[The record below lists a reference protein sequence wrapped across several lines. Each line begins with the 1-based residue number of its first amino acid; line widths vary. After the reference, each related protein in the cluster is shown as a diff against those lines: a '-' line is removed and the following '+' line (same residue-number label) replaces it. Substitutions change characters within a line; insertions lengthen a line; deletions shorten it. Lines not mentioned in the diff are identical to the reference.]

1 MIDASKL
8 CLSVAFKVRI
18 RYINLNHLLKVSK
31 IKVMGAIKM
40 IDVDQLEFGLET
52 FGDIVAN
59 TDGSLQSAGE
69 SLRQIVREGQLAD
82 QYGLNVFGV
91 GEHHRP
97 DYSVS
102 SPETVLAAIAAVTQ
116 HIKLASAVTVLS
128 SDDPVRVYE
137 RFATLDGLSNGRAQV
152 MLGRGSFTESFPLFG
167 YDLTDYDDLFNE
179 KLALY
184 DQLRTEKPVTWSGE
198 FRASLTNQDVYPK
211 TATGELETYIGIG
224 GSPESIIRAAKIGYK
239 VIIAIIG
246 GQADRFKPYIKLYHE
261 AAKKLN
267 QPTYPIAVHSHGFIA
282 DEQDEALTVAYQNIK
297 ANFDRI
303 GLTRGWAPMSHE
315 QFDRE
320 TKYGSFYVGTPT
332 VVAQR
337 IATTIE
343 TLGLGRFDLVYG
355 AGNQT
360 AAQRERMIELYATQV
375 IPQVKAILQ
384 AKQVTTK

>member
-1 MIDASKL
+1 MTSKL
-8 CLSVAFKVRI
+8 YLSVAFKVRI
-18 RYINLNHLLKVSK
+18 RYININHLLKVSK
-31 IKVMGAIKM
+31 SKVMGVIKM
-40 IDVDQLEFGLET
+40 IDVNQLEFGLET

-184 DQLRTEKPVTWSGE
+184 DQLRTEKPVTWSGK

-246 GQADRFKPYIKLYHE
+246 GRADRFKPYIKLYHE
-261 AAKKLN
+261 AAKKFN
-267 QPTYPIAVHSHGFIA
+267 QPAYPIAVHSHGFIA
-282 DEQDEALTVAYQNIK
+282 DDQDEALTVAYQNIK

-320 TKYGSFYVGTPT
+320 TKYGSFYVGTPS

>member
-1 MIDASKL
+1 MTSKL
-8 CLSVAFKVRI
+8 YLSVAFKVRI
-18 RYINLNHLLKVSK
+18 RYININHLLKVSK
-31 IKVMGAIKM
+31 LKVMGVIKM
-40 IDVDQLEFGLET
+40 IDVNQLEFGLET

-184 DQLRTEKPVTWSGE
+184 DQLRTEKPVTWSGK

-246 GQADRFKPYIKLYHE
+246 GRADRFKPYIKLYHE
-261 AAKKLN
+261 AAKKFN
-267 QPTYPIAVHSHGFIA
+267 QRAYPIAVHSHGFIA
-282 DEQDEALTVAYQNIK
+282 DDQDEALTVAYQNIK

-320 TKYGSFYVGTPT
+320 TKYGSFYVGTPS

>member
-1 MIDASKL
+1 M
-8 CLSVAFKVRI
+8 
-18 RYINLNHLLKVSK
+18 
-31 IKVMGAIKM
+31 
-40 IDVDQLEFGLET
+40 
-52 FGDIVAN
+52 
-59 TDGSLQSAGE
+59 
-69 SLRQIVREGQLAD
+69 RQIVREGQLAD
-82 QYGLNVFGV
+82 QYGLDVFGI

-102 SPETVLAAIAAVTQ
+102 SPETVLAATAAVTQ

-184 DQLRTEKPVTWSGE
+184 DQLRTEKPVTWSGK

-246 GQADRFKPYIKLYHE
+246 GRADRFKPYIKLYHE
-261 AAKKLN
+261 AAKSSISQL
-267 QPTYPIAVHSHGFIA
+267 IRLRCIRMDS
-282 DEQDEALTVAYQNIK
+282 L
-297 ANFDRI
+297 
-303 GLTRGWAPMSHE
+303 
-315 QFDRE
+315 
-320 TKYGSFYVGTPT
+320 
-332 VVAQR
+332 
-337 IATTIE
+337 
-343 TLGLGRFDLVYG
+343 
-355 AGNQT
+355 
-360 AAQRERMIELYATQV
+360 RMIRMR
-375 IPQVKAILQ
+375 P
-384 AKQVTTK
+384 

>member
-1 MIDASKL
+1 
-8 CLSVAFKVRI
+8 
-18 RYINLNHLLKVSK
+18 
-31 IKVMGAIKM
+31 M
-40 IDVDQLEFGLET
+40 IDVNQLEFGLET

-82 QYGLNVFGV
+82 QYGLDVFGI

-102 SPETVLAAIAAVTQ
+102 SPETVLAATAAVTQ

-184 DQLRTEKPVTWSGE
+184 DQLRTEKPVTWSGK

-246 GQADRFKPYIKLYHE
+246 GRADRFKPYIKLYHE
-261 AAKKLN
+261 AAKKFN
-267 QPTYPIAVHSHGFIA
+267 QPAYPIAVHLHGFIA
-282 DEQDEALTVAYQNIK
+282 DDQDEALTVAYQNIK

-343 TLGLGRFDLVYG
+343 TLGRFDLVYG

-375 IPQVKAILQ
+375 IPQVKTILQ

>member
-1 MIDASKL
+1 MTSKL
-8 CLSVAFKVRI
+8 YLSVAFKARI
-18 RYINLNHLLKVSK
+18 RYININHLLKVSK
-31 IKVMGAIKM
+31 TKVMGAIKM
-40 IDVDQLEFGLET
+40 IDVNQLEFGLET

-184 DQLRTEKPVTWSGE
+184 DQLRTEKPVTWSGK

-246 GQADRFKPYIKLYHE
+246 GRADRFKPYIKLYHE
-261 AAKKLN
+261 AAKKFN
-267 QPTYPIAVHSHGFIA
+267 QPAYPIAVHSHGFIA
-282 DEQDEALTVAYQNIK
+282 DDQDEALTVAYQNIK

-320 TKYGSFYVGTPT
+320 TKYGSFYVGTPS

>member
-1 MIDASKL
+1 MTSKL
-8 CLSVAFKVRI
+8 YLSVAFKARI
-18 RYINLNHLLKVSK
+18 RYININHLLKVSK
-31 IKVMGAIKM
+31 LKVMGAIKM
-40 IDVDQLEFGLET
+40 IDVNQLEFGLET

-59 TDGSLQSAGE
+59 ADGGLQSAGE

-82 QYGLNVFGV
+82 QYGLDVFGI

-184 DQLRTEKPVTWSGE
+184 DQLRTEKPVTWSGK
-198 FRASLTNQDVYPK
+198 FRAPLTNQDVYPK

-246 GQADRFKPYIKLYHE
+246 GRADRFKPYIKLYHE
-261 AAKKLN
+261 AAKKFN
-267 QPTYPIAVHSHGFIA
+267 QPAYPIAVHSHGFIA
-282 DEQDEALTVAYQNIK
+282 DDQDEALTVAYQNIK

-320 TKYGSFYVGTPT
+320 TKYGSFYVGTPS

>member
-1 MIDASKL
+1 
-8 CLSVAFKVRI
+8 
-18 RYINLNHLLKVSK
+18 
-31 IKVMGAIKM
+31 M
-40 IDVDQLEFGLET
+40 IDVNQLEFGLET

-59 TDGSLQSAGE
+59 ADGSLQSAGE

-82 QYGLNVFGV
+82 QYGLDVFGI

-102 SPETVLAAIAAVTQ
+102 SPETVLAATAAMTQ

-184 DQLRTEKPVTWSGE
+184 DQLRTEKPVTWSGK

-246 GQADRFKPYIKLYHE
+246 GRADRFKPYIKLYHE
-261 AAKKLN
+261 AAKKFN
-267 QPTYPIAVHSHGFIA
+267 QPAYPIAVHSHGFIA
-282 DEQDEALTVAYQNIK
+282 DDQDEALTVAYQNIK

-375 IPQVKAILQ
+375 IPQVKTILQ

>member
-1 MIDASKL
+1 MTSKL
-8 CLSVAFKVRI
+8 YLSVAFKARI
-18 RYINLNHLLKVSK
+18 RYININHLLKVSK
-31 IKVMGAIKM
+31 LKVMGAIKM
-40 IDVDQLEFGLET
+40 IDVNQLEFGLET

-59 TDGSLQSAGE
+59 ADGSLQSAGE

-82 QYGLNVFGV
+82 QYGLDVFGI

-184 DQLRTEKPVTWSGE
+184 DQLRTEKPVTWSGK
-198 FRASLTNQDVYPK
+198 FRAPLTNQDVYPK

-246 GQADRFKPYIKLYHE
+246 GRADRFKPYIKLYHE
-261 AAKKLN
+261 AAKKFN
-267 QPTYPIAVHSHGFIA
+267 QPAYPIAVHSHGFIA
-282 DEQDEALTVAYQNIK
+282 DDQDEALTVAYQNIK

-320 TKYGSFYVGTPT
+320 TKYGSFYVGTPS

>member
-1 MIDASKL
+1 MASKL
-8 CLSVAFKVRI
+8 GLSIAFKAII
-18 RYINLNHLLKVSK
+18 RYINVNHLLKVTKNKSN
-31 IKVMGAIKM
+31 GGLKM
-40 IDVDQLEFGLET
+40 IDVNQLEFGLET

-59 TDGSLQSAGE
+59 ADGSLQSAGE

-82 QYGLNVFGV
+82 QYGLDVFGI

-102 SPETVLAAIAAVTQ
+102 SPETVLAATAAVTQ

-184 DQLRTEKPVTWSGE
+184 DQLRTEKPVTWSGK

-246 GQADRFKPYIKLYHE
+246 GRADRFKPYIKLYHE
-261 AAKKLN
+261 AAKKFN
-267 QPTYPIAVHSHGFIA
+267 QPAYPIAVHSHGFIA
-282 DEQDEALTVAYQNIK
+282 DDQDEALTVAYQNIK

-375 IPQVKAILQ
+375 IPQVKTILQ

>member
-1 MIDASKL
+1 MTSKL
-8 CLSVAFKVRI
+8 YLSVAFKARI
-18 RYINLNHLLKVSK
+18 RYININHLLKVSK
-31 IKVMGAIKM
+31 TKVMGAIKM
-40 IDVDQLEFGLET
+40 IDVNQLEFGLET

-184 DQLRTEKPVTWSGE
+184 DQLRTEKPVTWSGK

-246 GQADRFKPYIKLYHE
+246 GRADRFKPYIKLYHE
-261 AAKKLN
+261 AAKKFN
-267 QPTYPIAVHSHGFIA
+267 QPAYPIAVHSHGFIA
-282 DEQDEALTVAYQNIK
+282 DDQDEALTVAYQNIK

-320 TKYGSFYVGTPT
+320 TKYGSFYVGTPS

-360 AAQRERMIELYATQV
+360 AAQRERMIELYATKV